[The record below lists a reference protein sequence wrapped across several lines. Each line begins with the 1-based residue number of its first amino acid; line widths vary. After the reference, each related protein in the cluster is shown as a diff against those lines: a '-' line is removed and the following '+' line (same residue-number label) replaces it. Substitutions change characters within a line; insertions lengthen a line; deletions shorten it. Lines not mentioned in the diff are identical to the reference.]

1 IGPHCPGYVADLNV
15 AEQLAE
21 IGVVLMLFSV
31 GLHFKLENL
40 FKVKKIAIPGAILQ
54 TGIATFITIL
64 LTNSMGWSIQ
74 SGFILGLAIGVASTF
89 VLARVLSDNNL
100 LDTKQGHISIGWLIV
115 EDIFTVVVLAL
126 LPLIVAYNESSQ
138 HSILSVFT
146 SIIFI
151 LIKFTILCFFMF
163 TLGYRA
169 VTFILTKIAQSRSQ
183 ELFTLTVVALI
194 FLIATGSALVF
205 GTSLALGAFIAGMII
220 AKTNVKH
227 QAAANALSLKD
238 IFTIIFFLSVGM
250 LLNPIAI
257 KENFTLFLGI
267 MGVIIIAKPLS
278 AFLLVLAF
286 RYPMKV
292 ALTVSLALA
301 QIGEFSFILAEQASM
316 LELLPDAGYDIIVA
330 CALLSI
336 CINPLLFRCLGPFE
350 RLCHKIPFLKRIQKN
365 EKHKEIPKSPEIKP
379 KAIIIG
385 YGPIGQDMTKVLK
398 DLSYTPIIIEHNIDT
413 VSTHL
418 KDVQIIYG
426 DASYQDLLKEADV
439 EHAKLLIITTL
450 EIETIEQVI
459 LFCRQM
465 NPKIKI
471 LVRVKYLSDVSLME
485 KQQVQYVCC
494 EKESGKAFKELL
506 LSINSEDTVRII

>member
-1 IGPHCPGYVADLNV
+1 
-15 AEQLAE
+15 
-21 IGVVLMLFSV
+21 
-31 GLHFKLENL
+31 
-40 FKVKKIAIPGAILQ
+40 
-54 TGIATFITIL
+54 
-64 LTNSMGWSIQ
+64 
-74 SGFILGLAIGVASTF
+74 
-89 VLARVLSDNNL
+89 
-100 LDTKQGHISIGWLIV
+100 
-115 EDIFTVVVLAL
+115 
-126 LPLIVAYNESSQ
+126 
-138 HSILSVFT
+138 
-146 SIIFI
+146 
-151 LIKFTILCFFMF
+151 MF

-169 VTFILTKIAQSRSQ
+169 ITFILTKIAQSRSQ

-205 GTSLALGAFIAGMII
+205 GTSLALGAFIAGMVI

-250 LLNPIAI
+250 LLNPVAI
-257 KENFTLFLGI
+257 KDNFTLFLGI
-267 MGVIIIAKPLS
+267 MGVIVIAKPLS

-301 QIGEFSFILAEQASM
+301 QIGEFSFILAEQATM
-316 LELLPDAGYDIIVA
+316 LKLLPDAGYDIIVA

-336 CINPLLFRCLGPFE
+336 CINPLLFRCLGPLE
-350 RLCHKIPFLKRIQKN
+350 RLCHKISFLKRIQKN
-365 EKHKEIPKSPEIKP
+365 EKHKEINESPVMKP

-398 DLSYTPIIIEHNIDT
+398 ELFYTPVVIEHNIDT
-413 VSTHL
+413 VSDHV

-439 EHAKLLIITTL
+439 EHASLLIITTL
-450 EIETIEQVI
+450 EIETIEQI
-459 LFCRQM
+459 IEFARQM

-471 LVRVKYLSDVSLME
+471 LVRVKYLSDVPSME
-485 KQQVQYVCC
+485 KHRVQYVCC

-506 LSINSEDTVRII
+506 LSINPENTVRII